1 MMCIPMISSTYRSAS
16 DMRKRSLSPGFV
28 FLGLCIM
35 AIGTIFCTGCAGN
48 KSPSTSV
55 SAGTRDPARAQQLT
69 LQAADL
75 LDSGPEKL
83 ARAESL
89 LRDALAADLFHGP
102 AHNNLG
108 VVYLKQSKLYEAANE
123 FEWARKLMPG
133 HPDPRVNLGVTL
145 ERAGRMDDALQAY
158 TSALEA
164 YPDHLPATQAL
175 VRLQIRTGRTDTHTR
190 PRLESIALR
199 GDPTWQTWAR
209 LQHARMPE

>member
-1 MMCIPMISSTYRSAS
+1 MMCIPLRLNMRRTSGNVRSARQHAQS
-16 DMRKRSLSPGFV
+16 AV
-28 FLGLCIM
+28 VGLCIFSLG
-35 AIGTIFCTGCAGN
+35 IILCTGCAGTR
-48 KSPSTSV
+48 SPYNTV
-55 SAGTRDPARAQQLT
+55 SAETRDPARAQKLT

-83 ARAESL
+83 ARAETL
-89 LRDALAADLFHGP
+89 LREALAADLFHGP

-145 ERAGRMDDALQAY
+145 ERAGRMDDAIQAY

-164 YPDHLPATQAL
+164 YPDHLPSTQAL
-175 VRLQIRTGRTDTHTR
+175 VRLQIRTGKTDTNTR

-199 GDPTWQTWAR
+199 GDPTWQKWAR